1 MNEATQSK
9 PKIRERRIGLPSVAR
24 AAHFARYPGPA
35 VLVTTEE
42 RLSLFSDLDLF
53 GVSCSTNP
61 NLSDWPD
68 RNEKV
73 VISLKHAMASF
84 PDEPDSFVMSLEQGR
99 EYPRQDLID
108 KLLSFGYERDSAPG
122 FTVQGDTVLVFINED
137 VEDFFRL
144 EFFGNELENISRGE
158 KAFSALDVTPKVGLN
173 IQEEWTNKLI
183 EHLEGVIFLDAPE
196 LYPGALG
203 VKQSLWL
210 WEYLANR
217 EVISFGRDSIDLVE
231 VVDDVISLNHYRG
244 QLSDFDRD
252 VRSWTEGGFSVSIL
266 LKFERSGA
274 YLRKKVLSQV
284 ESKWMNQVNRHP
296 GVVGMVLASGPQE
309 GGYKN
314 LVSKAVLITEEL
326 LYGYQ
331 GGRRLKRLSGKRVQD
346 ASQLSVGDFLIHPDH
361 GVGSFLGLEPRKVVG
376 IVRDYLNLQ
385 YAGEGRLYLPVDQLP
400 LLRRHP
406 GTTDNPPRLSTLGT
420 NEWARAKE
428 RARLSAQLLASE
440 LIKVYA
446 KRQISDGISYPPLP
460 EWDPLIEE
468 GFPFTLTRDQE
479 SAISSTFEDME
490 RSVPMDRLISGDV
503 GFGKTEVALRAA
515 HRALGHGKQVAMLV
529 PTTVLA
535 RQHYEIIRDR
545 FKVLPV
551 RVAMLARFTPDKES
565 KEVEKGMKD
574 GSIDLVVGTHRL
586 LARDVV
592 FKDLGLL
599 IIDEEHRFGVGQK
612 ERLRSLRDNLDVLSL
627 SATPI
632 PRTLYMSLVGLR
644 DVSQILTAPEGR
656 QPIQTVLQPYDALAV
671 REAVLAEIE
680 RGGKV
685 FYIHDRIGSI
695 GLRARTL
702 SQLIPEA
709 RIGVAHGQMDIHSL
723 EEVMLAFEDGAY
735 DVLLSTTIVE
745 SGLDINGANTLVI
758 ERADRLGLA
767 QLYQLRGRVGR
778 RETEAWAYLFYPGRL
793 TEQAQRRLYAIAEL
807 DDLGSGHLL
816 AERDMAIR
824 GVGNLLGP
832 EQHGHVNTVSIVVY
846 SELVAE
852 EVAKLKGE
860 KRPEKPPVVGLHVE
874 VDARIPATYISDD
887 NERITSYGRLA
898 ETDSLVKVNQITK
911 DLRQRYGPFP
921 PEVKAFLDLVKLR
934 LLASGKG
941 VVNIEEHPTD
951 IQMSFVLD
959 QKDID
964 FDSRKLRDLPYS
976 VEPTKYPPGF
986 SLKKRGLAPEKF
998 PQALMEIL
1006 YLCG

>member
-1 MNEATQSK
+1 
-9 PKIRERRIGLPSVAR
+9 
-24 AAHFARYPGPA
+24 
-35 VLVTTEE
+35 
-42 RLSLFSDLDLF
+42 
-53 GVSCSTNP
+53 
-61 NLSDWPD
+61 
-68 RNEKV
+68 
-73 VISLKHAMASF
+73 
-84 PDEPDSFVMSLEQGR
+84 
-99 EYPRQDLID
+99 
-108 KLLSFGYERDSAPG
+108 
-122 FTVQGDTVLVFINED
+122 
-137 VEDFFRL
+137 
-144 EFFGNELENISRGE
+144 
-158 KAFSALDVTPKVGLN
+158 
-173 IQEEWTNKLI
+173 
-183 EHLEGVIFLDAPE
+183 
-196 LYPGALG
+196 
-203 VKQSLWL
+203 
-210 WEYLANR
+210 
-217 EVISFGRDSIDLVE
+217 
-231 VVDDVISLNHYRG
+231 
-244 QLSDFDRD
+244 
-252 VRSWTEGGFSVSIL
+252 
-266 LKFERSGA
+266 
-274 YLRKKVLSQV
+274 
-284 ESKWMNQVNRHP
+284 
-296 GVVGMVLASGPQE
+296 MVLASGPQE

-314 LVSKAVLITEEL
+314 LVSKEVLITEEL

-551 RVAMLARFTPDKES
+551 RVAMLSRFTPDKES

-656 QPIQTVLQPYDALAV
+656 QPIQTVLQPYDC
-671 REAVLAEIE
+671 
-680 RGGKV
+680 
-685 FYIHDRIGSI
+685 
-695 GLRARTL
+695 
-702 SQLIPEA
+702 
-709 RIGVAHGQMDIHSL
+709 
-723 EEVMLAFEDGAY
+723 
-735 DVLLSTTIVE
+735 LLYTSP
-745 SGLDINGANTLVI
+745 S
-758 ERADRLGLA
+758 
-767 QLYQLRGRVGR
+767 
-778 RETEAWAYLFYPGRL
+778 P
-793 TEQAQRRLYAIAEL
+793 
-807 DDLGSGHLL
+807 
-816 AERDMAIR
+816 RD
-824 GVGNLLGP
+824 
-832 EQHGHVNTVSIVVY
+832 
-846 SELVAE
+846 
-852 EVAKLKGE
+852 
-860 KRPEKPPVVGLHVE
+860 
-874 VDARIPATYISDD
+874 
-887 NERITSYGRLA
+887 
-898 ETDSLVKVNQITK
+898 
-911 DLRQRYGPFP
+911 
-921 PEVKAFLDLVKLR
+921 
-934 LLASGKG
+934 
-941 VVNIEEHPTD
+941 
-951 IQMSFVLD
+951 
-959 QKDID
+959 
-964 FDSRKLRDLPYS
+964 
-976 VEPTKYPPGF
+976 
-986 SLKKRGLAPEKF
+986 
-998 PQALMEIL
+998 
-1006 YLCG
+1006 